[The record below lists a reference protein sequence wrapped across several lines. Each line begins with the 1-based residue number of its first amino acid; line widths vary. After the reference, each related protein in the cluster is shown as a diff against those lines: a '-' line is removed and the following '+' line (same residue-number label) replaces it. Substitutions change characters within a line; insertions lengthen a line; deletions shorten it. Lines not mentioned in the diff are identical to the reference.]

1 MLRHE
6 FEELMGNACTE
17 EVFNGKVNPLYM
29 MTDMDKRDFCD
40 DWKLHG
46 HSRILNEVCE
56 HTLKVERNLNA
67 TNKALAEL
75 QNKLQLAAER
85 LIFISDDMA
94 DSDSYKMAVDLVGQ
108 KYVTTFKVREGMDLN
123 EADKAFIL
131 NTLG

>member
-6 FEELMGNACTE
+6 FEELMGNACTD
-17 EVFNGKVNPLYM
+17 EVFNGKINPLYM
-29 MTDMDKRDFCD
+29 MTDMNKRDFCD

-46 HSRILNEVCE
+46 HSRILNEVCA
-56 HTLKVERNLNA
+56 HILKVERNLNA
-67 TNKALAEL
+67 MNKAQVER
-75 QNKLQLAAER
+75 QDKLQLAAER

-131 NTLG
+131 NSLG

>member
-17 EVFNGKVNPLYM
+17 EVFNGKINPLYM
-29 MTDMDKRDFCD
+29 MTDMNKEDFCD

-46 HSRILNEVCE
+46 RSRILDEVCE
-56 HTLKVERNLNA
+56 HTLKVEHNLNA

-85 LIFISDDMA
+85 LIFISDDMN
-94 DSDSYKMAVDLVGQ
+94 DDDSYKMAVDLVGQ
-108 KYVTTFKVREGMDLN
+108 KYVTTFKVREGIDLN
-123 EADKAFIL
+123 ETDKAFIL
-131 NTLG
+131 NSLG